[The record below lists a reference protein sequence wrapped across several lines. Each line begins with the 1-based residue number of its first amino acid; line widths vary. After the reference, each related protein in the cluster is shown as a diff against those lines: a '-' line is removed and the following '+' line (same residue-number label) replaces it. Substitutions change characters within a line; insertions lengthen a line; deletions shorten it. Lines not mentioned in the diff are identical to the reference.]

1 MDGRIKPKELLNV
14 FQENKM
20 RITKDEVIKIIKS
33 IDFNNSGAIEY
44 EEFIRIAI
52 PKEDLFTDVNLK
64 EAFDLFDINKKGIIT
79 INDMKEVLGM
89 NKDVDE
95 NVVLKF
101 MKDIGYKSMNYLQFK
116 SLVLGGFE

>member
-1 MDGRIKPKELLNV
+1 
-14 FQENKM
+14 
-20 RITKDEVIKIIKS
+20 
-33 IDFNNSGAIEY
+33 
-44 EEFIRIAI
+44 
-52 PKEDLFTDVNLK
+52 
-64 EAFDLFDINKKGIIT
+64 
-79 INDMKEVLGM
+79 M